1 MPQLDKASYLSQ
13 LFWLVVIF
21 CSFYAV
27 IVRIYLPKLARI
39 LKIRQKTLKLLRG
52 PAASGNTTSAQA
64 TPSIDEKPLIRVLE
78 EGRTS
83 LLRTVEATNNWYA
96 ATEKEIQ
103 VTQWAE
109 TNETYLTS
117 LGLLYAAQEISNI
130 DWCE

>member
-21 CSFYAV
+21 CSFYAI
-27 IVRIYLPKLARI
+27 IVRFYLPKLARI
-39 LKIRQKTLKLLRG
+39 LKIRQKTLKFLRS
-52 PAASGNTTSAQA
+52 PATGGTTTQA
-64 TPSIDEKPLIRVLE
+64 TPTIDEKPLIRVLE
-78 EGRTS
+78 EGRVS
-83 LLRTVEATNNWYA
+83 LTRAVEATNTWYA

-103 VTQWAE
+103 LTQWAE